1 MQNNFERANALV
13 ENLTEKIS
21 ALFANNSDS
30 ASIKADAQR
39 NLRAVIHSV
48 VSKLDIVSRE
58 EFDAQVAVLH
68 RSREKIDQLEQQ
80 LQKLSEQLKSQ

>member
-1 MQNNFERANALV
+1 MQSNFEEVDGLV
-13 ENLTEKIS
+13 ESLAEKVS
-21 ALFANNSDS
+21 ALFAAGGDS
-30 ASIKADAQR
+30 ASIKTDARR
-39 NLRAVIHSV
+39 NLRAVIQST

-80 LQKLSEQLKSQ
+80 LKELSEQIKP

>member
-1 MQNNFERANALV
+1 M
-13 ENLTEKIS
+13 
-21 ALFANNSDS
+21 FAAGGDS
-30 ASIKADAQR
+30 ASIKTDARR
-39 NLRAVIHSV
+39 NLRAVIQST

-80 LQKLSEQLKSQ
+80 LKELSEQIKP

>member
-1 MQNNFERANALV
+1 MQSNFEKVDGLV
-13 ENLTEKIS
+13 ESLTEKVS
-21 ALFANNSDS
+21 ALFAAGGDS
-30 ASIKADAQR
+30 ASIKTDARR
-39 NLRAVIHSV
+39 NLRAVIQST

-80 LQKLSEQLKSQ
+80 LKELSEQIKP

>member
-1 MQNNFERANALV
+1 MQSNFEKVDGLV
-13 ENLTEKIS
+13 ESLTEKVS
-21 ALFANNSDS
+21 ALFAAGGDS

-39 NLRAVIHSV
+39 NLRAVIQST

-80 LQKLSEQLKSQ
+80 LKELSEQIKP